1 MEKIKVRL
9 SKEVE
14 KSIKDFE
21 KTTNARKLQSVFKDG
36 VTLDDF
42 IVLTTLGKP
51 LRTTCRYGHLWQSE
65 VGQGQ
70 EVP

>member
-1 MEKIKVRL
+1 MEKVKVKL

-36 VTLDDF
+36 VSLNEF
-42 IVLTTLGKP
+42 IILTTLGNF
-51 LRTTCRYGHLWQSE
+51 LLLQ
-65 VGQGQ
+65 Q
-70 EVP
+70 E